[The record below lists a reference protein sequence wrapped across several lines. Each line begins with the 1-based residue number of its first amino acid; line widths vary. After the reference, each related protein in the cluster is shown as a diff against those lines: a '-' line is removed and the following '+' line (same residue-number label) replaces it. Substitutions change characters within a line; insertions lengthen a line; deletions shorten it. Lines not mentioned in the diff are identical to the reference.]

1 MAQKKKRKKRRGHPG
16 RIFLVSMLF
25 AALFIACIYGA
36 YTFMVD
42 SSPYINA
49 SPTPGVQ
56 SAVSPSPSV
65 QPTPSL
71 RPSPSAR
78 VRESAEPDDE
88 EEYGSEP
95 ERTPS
100 GEYTEEVLLS
110 TYEDDTYGFACPYP
124 ENFEPDGLEG
134 EGVQLSLTS
143 SDGSAYQ
150 YIIADDSPADTPAMD
165 MRAFLSEHPSAIIE
179 ENRSGSDYYYILIN
193 ENGMY
198 IYRYAAYSDGSA
210 KGFEFGYTESA
221 ADMYAGYPDDIRAD
235 FMLY

>member
-56 SAVSPSPSV
+56 TAVSPSPSV

-71 RPSPSAR
+71 RPSPSAS
-78 VRESAEPDDE
+78 VRESSEPDDE
-88 EEYGSEP
+88 EEYGLEAT
-95 ERTPS
+95 RTP
-100 GEYTEEVLLS
+100 GREPAAEIVFS
-110 TYEDDTYGFACPYP
+110 TYEDDIYGFACPYP

-210 KGFEFGYTESA
+210 KGFEFGYTEST